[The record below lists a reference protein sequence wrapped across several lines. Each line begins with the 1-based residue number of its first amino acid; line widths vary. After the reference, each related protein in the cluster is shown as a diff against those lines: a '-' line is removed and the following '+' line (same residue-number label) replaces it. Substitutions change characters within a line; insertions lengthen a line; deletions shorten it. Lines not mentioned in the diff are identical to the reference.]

1 MKFSAWSGSASP
13 WEEILDVSQHV
24 EATGWDGV
32 WVADH
37 FMPNRPDSNLGP
49 TQEAMGLI
57 TGLAAL
63 VPRVRIGTLVLGNTY
78 RNPAVLAKQIAQA
91 DIISGGRIV
100 FGIGAGWQENE
111 HEAYGIEFST
121 VGGRLRRLE
130 EAVQIIKGLYT
141 QEQTTFEGRYYQ
153 MVNAP
158 LDPKP
163 VQNPHPP
170 ILIGGGGEKVTL
182 RITAQYADEWNTW
195 GAPDVLAQKGSVL
208 NEHCE
213 RLGRDPA
220 EIKHSAQAIVVLSDD
235 PEVVEKARG
244 PGRATIAG
252 NADELKQ
259 VMQDYIDAGV
269 DEFIVPD
276 FNLGRT
282 PEAKKESYDRFFTEV
297 ASEFRD

>member
-1 MKFSAWSGSASP
+1 
-13 WEEILDVSQHV
+13 
-24 EATGWDGV
+24 
-32 WVADH
+32 
-37 FMPNRPDSNLGP
+37 
-49 TQEAMGLI
+49 
-57 TGLAAL
+57 
-63 VPRVRIGTLVLGNTY
+63 
-78 RNPAVLAKQIAQA
+78 
-91 DIISGGRIV
+91 
-100 FGIGAGWQENE
+100 
-111 HEAYGIEFST
+111 
-121 VGGRLRRLE
+121 
-130 EAVQIIKGLYT
+130 
-141 QEQTTFEGRYYQ
+141 
-153 MVNAP
+153 
-158 LDPKP
+158 
-163 VQNPHPP
+163 
-170 ILIGGGGEKVTL
+170 
-182 RITAQYADEWNTW
+182 
-195 GAPDVLAQKGSVL
+195 VLAQKGSVL